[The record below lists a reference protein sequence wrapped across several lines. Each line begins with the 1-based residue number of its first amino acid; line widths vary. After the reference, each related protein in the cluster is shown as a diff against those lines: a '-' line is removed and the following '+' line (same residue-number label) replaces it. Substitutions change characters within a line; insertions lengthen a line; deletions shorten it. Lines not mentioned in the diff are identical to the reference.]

1 MSFESFQEIFCITN
15 DKLISMKE
23 WYPKKQWVRE
33 YFKKVYSVLIPIEQ
47 IYLKNQLYHTN
58 DEKFKYKNM
67 RAYMAYI

>member
-1 MSFESFQEIFCITN
+1 
-15 DKLISMKE
+15 MKE

-33 YFKKVYSVLIPIEQ
+33 YFKMVYSVLIPIEQ